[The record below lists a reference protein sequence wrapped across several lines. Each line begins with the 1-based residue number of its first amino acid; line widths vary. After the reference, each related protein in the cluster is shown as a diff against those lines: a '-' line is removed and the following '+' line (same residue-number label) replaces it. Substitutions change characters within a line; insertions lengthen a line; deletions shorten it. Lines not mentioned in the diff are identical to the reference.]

1 MKKLM
6 MLLTAAA
13 VLLTLSSCNLSQTI
27 LKGGCVVHEFGA
39 VYGTTD
45 STGVYIVC
53 DNTKLAKNYP
63 KLAGQAL
70 KVYSAKLPQAPLK

>member
-1 MKKLM
+1 MILA
-6 MLLTAAA
+6 TALA
-13 VLLTLSSCNLSQTI
+13 TLSSCNLSQTI
-27 LKGGCVVHEFGA
+27 LKGGCVVHEFGT

-53 DNTKLAKNYP
+53 DNTQLAKDYP

-70 KVYSAKLPQAPLK
+70 KVSSAKLQQAPLK

>member
-1 MKKLM
+1 MRKVI

-13 VLLTLSSCNLSQTI
+13 LITLSSCNLSQTI
-27 LKGGCVVHEFGA
+27 LKGGCVVHEFGT

-70 KVYSAKLPQAPLK
+70 KVSSAKLQQAPLK